1 MPLQIDRSGNIPGA
15 MYFRP
20 TMRTSGLFGPDF
32 DEPKFPLQLRI
43 THNFVAQRFAS
54 GRDYLNNGLHSTL
67 GSAGNRFFCN
77 ASLTSGC
84 SCRPVGDALRHARR
98 TQLLYQEAFG
108 KKVSVGIIAVSN
120 PDYNP
125 KEWWRYGDGV
135 REVIGESIAYIYAE
149 FFFWPGA
156 AEPREKGDGSWELG
170 AQKGDGSWEI
180 EDRVEGM
187 KTKIQKI
194 E

>member
-1 MPLQIDRSGNIPGA
+1 MKSDDRVGFVAELCHNPADESSAARMPLQIDRSGNIPGA

-84 SCRPVGDALRHARR
+84 SCRPVGDALRA
-98 TQLLYQEAFG
+98 LE
-108 KKVSVGIIAVSN
+108 
-120 PDYNP
+120 
-125 KEWWRYGDGV
+125 
-135 REVIGESIAYIYAE
+135 
-149 FFFWPGA
+149 
-156 AEPREKGDGSWELG
+156 
-170 AQKGDGSWEI
+170 
-180 EDRVEGM
+180 
-187 KTKIQKI
+187 
-194 E
+194 